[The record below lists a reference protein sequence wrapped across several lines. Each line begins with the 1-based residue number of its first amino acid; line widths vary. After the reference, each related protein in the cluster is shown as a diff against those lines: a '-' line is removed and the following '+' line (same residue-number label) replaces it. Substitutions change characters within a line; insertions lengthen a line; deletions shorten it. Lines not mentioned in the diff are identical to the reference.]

1 MASLNSM
8 TGFARTSGATEE
20 CTWLWEIK
28 SVNGRGLETRCRI
41 PAGFDRIEEA
51 ARKRV
56 KSRFQRGSINL
67 HLQLSFSGGQS
78 TYQVNTDFLNELEAI
93 ASQLVDAGKAERP
106 TADGLLG
113 LRGVID
119 TKDAEQDE
127 EGREALENALLSSL
141 DQALEKLALTR
152 QEEGQQLLPVIEAQV
167 TEITTLVE
175 AAEGSAAT
183 RPEKTRERIQKQL
196 ALILNEAKNVD
207 ENRLEQE
214 LAVLA
219 TKADVAEEIDRLK
232 GHVQT
237 VQDLLKDQKAG
248 PLGRRLDFI
257 CQEFN
262 REANT
267 LCSKAGDKD
276 LTKIGVD
283 LKVVIDRLREQ
294 VQNIE

>member
-8 TGFARTSGATEE
+8 TGFARTSGAIDD
-20 CTWLWEIK
+20 CNWLWEIK

-51 ARKRV
+51 ARKKV

-67 HLQLSFSGGQS
+67 HLQLSFSGGRT
-78 TYQVNTDFLNELEAI
+78 TYQVNTEFLNELEAI
-93 ASQLVDAGKAERP
+93 ASQLVSEGKATRP

-119 TKDAEQDE
+119 TGDAELDE
-127 EGREALENALLSSL
+127 GGREALEAALLSSL
-141 DQALEKLALTR
+141 DDALAKLAATR
-152 QEEGQQLLPVIEAQV
+152 EEEGAQLLPVIEAQIA
-167 TEITTLVE
+167 EITALVE
-175 AAEGSAAT
+175 AAEGSAAA
-183 RPEKTRERIQKQL
+183 RPEKVRERFHKQL
-196 ALILNEAKNVD
+196 ELILGETKTVD

-237 VQDLLKDQKAG
+237 VQDLLKDKKAG
-248 PLGRRLDFI
+248 AVGRRLDFI

-283 LKVVIDRLREQ
+283 LKVIIDRLREQ

>member
-8 TGFARTSGATEE
+8 TGFARTSGAIDD
-20 CTWLWEIK
+20 CNWLWEIK

-51 ARKRV
+51 ARKKV

-67 HLQLSFSGGQS
+67 HLQLSFSGGRT
-78 TYQVNTDFLNELEAI
+78 TYQVNTEFLKELEAI
-93 ASQLVDAGKAERP
+93 ASQLVSEGKAERP

-119 TKDAEQDE
+119 TGDAELDE
-127 EGREALENALLSSL
+127 GGREALEAALLSSL
-141 DQALEKLALTR
+141 DEALAKLAATR
-152 QEEGQQLLPVIEAQV
+152 EEEGAQLLPVIEAQIA
-167 TEITTLVE
+167 EITALVE
-175 AAEGSAAT
+175 AAEGSAAA
-183 RPEKTRERIQKQL
+183 RPEKVRERFHKQL
-196 ALILNEAKNVD
+196 ELILGETKTVD

-237 VQDLLKDQKAG
+237 VQDLLKDKKAG
-248 PLGRRLDFI
+248 AVGRRLDFI

-283 LKVVIDRLREQ
+283 LKVIIDRLREQ

>member
-1 MASLNSM
+1 
-8 TGFARTSGATEE
+8 
-20 CTWLWEIK
+20 
-28 SVNGRGLETRCRI
+28 
-41 PAGFDRIEEA
+41 D
-51 ARKRV
+51 
-56 KSRFQRGSINL
+56 
-67 HLQLSFSGGQS
+67 
-78 TYQVNTDFLNELEAI
+78 
-93 ASQLVDAGKAERP
+93 RP
-106 TADGLLG
+106 TADGLLA

-119 TKDAEQDE
+119 TGDAELDE
-127 EGREALENALLSSL
+127 DGWEALEKALLSSL
-141 DQALEKLALTR
+141 EEALEKLAATR
-152 QEEGQQLLPVIEAQV
+152 EEEGRQLLPVLNSQIE
-167 TEITTLVE
+167 EIAALVVM
-175 AAEGSAAT
+175 AEKSAGA
-183 RPEKTRERIQKQL
+183 RPEKVRERLQRQME
-196 ALILNEAKNVD
+196 LILAETKNVD

-237 VQDLLKDQKAG
+237 VEDLLKDEKAG